1 MAGDAVF
8 EATGAAGV
16 GGDVAAEAAFFEG
29 GGIGWVEPAFFAGG
43 GLEGGGD
50 DAGLDDGDSVCGV
63 EFEDLVEAH
72 QVEGDAAV
80 EGDGAADVADAGALG
95 GDGDLMGVGVAED
108 FGDFSGVVGAD
119 DDGGWGGGEPFVGA
133 VGGDVGGGGGDAV
146 GADEGGEGG
155 GEVGHGEKGRLDFD
169 AAGEVEFGVGGWGPG
184 LELVDEVIDVGGG
197 DDAVAVL
204 SGEEGG
210 GDEVVEEGE
219 EGIEEAVDVE
229 EADGVLVDTQLGPGE
244 DFEEFVEGA
253 VAAGEGDEGLAF
265 FDHEEL
271 ALVHGGGDVEVGEVG
286 VFELA
291 GVEEGGDD
299 AGDVSAGGEGGIGDG
314 AHHADTAAAVDEAD
328 LAVGEGLAG
337 LDGGLDEAGVV
348 AGAGAAVDGEGVDE
362 GHWGRGEHS
371 IANEECPMGRG
382 SHEGTK
388 ARRGGER

>member
-8 EATGAAGV
+8 EAAGAAGV
-16 GGDVAAEAAFFEG
+16 GGDVAAEAAFFKG
-29 GGIGWVEPAFFAGG
+29 GGIGRVEPAFFAGG

-50 DAGLDDGDSVCGV
+50 DTGLDDGDAVSGV

-72 QVEGDAAV
+72 QVESDAAV
-80 EGDGAADVADAGALG
+80 EGNGAADVTDAGALG
-95 GDGDLMGVGVAED
+95 GDRDLMGGGVAED

-119 DDGGWGGGEPFVGA
+119 NDVGRGGGEPFVGA
-133 VGGDVGGGGGDAV
+133 VGGEVGGGGGDAV

-155 GEVGHGEKGRLDFD
+155 GEVGHGGQGRLDFD
-169 AAGEVEFGVGGWGPG
+169 AAGEVEFGIGGWGPG
-184 LELVDEVIDVGGG
+184 LELVDEVIDVGAGE
-197 DDAVAVL
+197 DAGAIL
-204 SGEEGG
+204 GGEEVG
-210 GDEVVEEGE
+210 GDEVIEEGE

-244 DFEEFVEGA
+244 DFKEFVEGA
-253 VAAGEGDEGLAF
+253 IAAGEGDEGLAF

-271 ALVHGGGDVEVGEVG
+271 ALVHAGGDVEVGEVG

-299 AGDVSAGGEGGIGDG
+299 AGDMAAGGEGGIGDG
-314 AHHADTAAAVDEAD
+314 AHHANTAAAVDEAD
-328 LAVGEGLAG
+328 LALGEGLAG

-362 GHWGRGEHS
+362 GHWGRGN
-371 IANEECPMGRG
+371 IR
-382 SHEGTK
+382 
-388 ARRGGER
+388 